1 MVFYFIK
8 AEICALNNVSHFI
21 LGNIRKVSFFE
32 FGSKLQI
39 FFFNHMPNNTTPVP
53 IILVGISIQ
62 YHSIL
67 TMDWYISAHD
77 LSYELLSNRLKQY
90 KLIVVINLDIN
101 FLSMYWLW

>member
-1 MVFYFIK
+1 
-8 AEICALNNVSHFI
+8 
-21 LGNIRKVSFFE
+21 
-32 FGSKLQI
+32 
-39 FFFNHMPNNTTPVP
+39 MPNNTTPEP